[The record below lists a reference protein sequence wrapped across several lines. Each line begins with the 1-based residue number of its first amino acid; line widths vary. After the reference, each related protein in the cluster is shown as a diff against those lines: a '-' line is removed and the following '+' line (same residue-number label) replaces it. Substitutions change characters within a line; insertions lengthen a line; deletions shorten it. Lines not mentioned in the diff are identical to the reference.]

1 MADGIPVQLPARM
14 VGYLLLEATPFEE
27 CGARLSN
34 RRKFP
39 QFSDWNCEC
48 SHIPVCRR
56 HHCAKQALGWS
67 LAQPAPG

>member
-48 SHIPVCRR
+48 SHIPSCKR
-56 HHCAKQALGWS
+56 
-67 LAQPAPG
+67 